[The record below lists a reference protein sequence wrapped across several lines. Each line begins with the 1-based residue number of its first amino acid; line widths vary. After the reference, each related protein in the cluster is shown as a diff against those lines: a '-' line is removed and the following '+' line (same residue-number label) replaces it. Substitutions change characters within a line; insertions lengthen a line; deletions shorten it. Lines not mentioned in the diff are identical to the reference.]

1 MTRAAYH
8 KRVATWRRLAGMALT
23 PLVLAGCAS
32 AWQGESRAERTLD
45 RILPASVQVILEQQ
59 EGRRF
64 RSGSGVMIGA
74 RPGPAGAECLIL
86 TSGHT
91 LAGSGRGK
99 NVFVLSQRH
108 EGPGVRTPASVLAV
122 GEADGIDLAL
132 LSTKNTDC
140 AAATIGKPARLGES
154 VWVVSFP
161 WGREL
166 TVSRGVISQVRRGG
180 PGHAAGAGRL
190 MVDAPV
196 SYGASGGG
204 VFRADSGELVGVVEG
219 YSTARVAFEG
229 PSAPAHIDV
238 PVPGQTFVTPI
249 GDVIEFLRGQGH
261 APRVADAAPRP
272 QP

>member
-1 MTRAAYH
+1 MKFVTR
-8 KRVATWRRLAGMALT
+8 WRRFAGVTLASLA
-23 PLVLAGCAS
+23 LAGCAG
-32 AWQGESRAERTLD
+32 AWQREGRSERALD
-45 RILPASVQVILEQQ
+45 HVLPSSVQVILEQQ

-64 RSGSGVMIGA
+64 RSASGVMIGA
-74 RPGPAGAECLIL
+74 RPGPAGVECLIL

-91 LAGSGRGK
+91 LAGSARGK
-99 NVFVLSQRH
+99 NVFVLSRRH

-132 LSTKNTDC
+132 LATKDPDC

-161 WGREL
+161 WGQEL

-204 VFRADSGELVGVVEG
+204 VFRANSGELIGVVEG

-238 PVPGQTFVTPI
+238 PVPGQTFVTPV

-261 APRVADAAPRP
+261 APRVADAKP
-272 QP
+272 